1 MLNIEK
7 KYRIALF
14 LFVCL
19 SVRSIPIFVLKT
31 YPTLSNFIV
40 LFYSII
46 GLSFMKTFLYS
57 KKTKGFF
64 GGEIWWHD
72 LRIFHSI
79 CYLMFVLLYIIK
91 KKYYTE
97 ILVFDLLVSV
107 LSVFLHY

>member
-1 MLNIEK
+1 MLTIEK

-14 LFVCL
+14 LFICL
-19 SVRSIPIFVLKT
+19 SVRSIPIFVLT
-31 YPTLSNFIV
+31 IYPTLSNSIV
-40 LFYSII
+40 LFYLII
-46 GLSFMKTFLYS
+46 GISFLKTFLFS

-64 GGEIWWHD
+64 GGDIWWND
-72 LRIFHSI
+72 NRIFHSI

-97 ILVFDLLVSV
+97 ILVFDLLVSA